1 MSSGLVDHPL
11 DTADLAL
18 DAPRD
23 KGRTPRGYP
32 EACRP
37 RESCHVEDDR
47 AADLLSSRCGCE
59 HCRDAI
65 TSEVRQV
72 AGVSQVDVDL
82 AGKTVTVAGSDLD
95 GAAIRAAIEDAGYDI
110 A

>member
-1 MSSGLVDHPL
+1 MSKTIEQQTYSVPGV
-11 DTADLAL
+11 
-18 DAPRD
+18 
-23 KGRTPRGYP
+23 
-32 EACRP
+32 
-37 RESCHVEDDR
+37 S
-47 AADLLSSRCGCE
+47 CE

-82 AGKTVTVAGSDLD
+82 VGKTVTVAGSDLD